1 MTGNGPTEVPSIS
14 VVWDEL
20 DEFSGSELL
29 KAELIFNDDF
39 IVLLLTFLLVKWK
52 KRNEKKCII

>member
-20 DEFSGSELL
+20 DEFPGSELL

-39 IVLLLTFLLVKWK
+39 IVILLTFLLVKWK
-52 KRNEKKCII
+52 KRNEKNV